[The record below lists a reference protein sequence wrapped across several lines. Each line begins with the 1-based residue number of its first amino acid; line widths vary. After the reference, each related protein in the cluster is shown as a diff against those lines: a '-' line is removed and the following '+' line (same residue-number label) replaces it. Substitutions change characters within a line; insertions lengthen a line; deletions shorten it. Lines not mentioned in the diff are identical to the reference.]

1 MARPRV
7 PTVYAFS
14 QIILRGAC
22 VALSLATFIASLY
35 ATTKY
40 GYGKAVSGAFAASLL
55 AIPVDIA
62 EIVGLADTKR
72 RVGRCTEGALCGLD
86 FLTGTICA
94 VVPSLVWLAEVG
106 FKEYHCASDKS
117 AEECDRE
124 GRRRRE
130 ADDYVFAAWMMP
142 MVVA

>member
-40 GYGKAVSGAFAASLL
+40 GYGRAVSGAFAAVRLCLL
-55 AIPVDIA
+55 SPP
-62 EIVGLADTKR
+62 GFTKLAT
-72 RVGRCTEGALCGLD
+72 CLD
-86 FLTGTICA
+86 
-94 VVPSLVWLAEVG
+94 
-106 FKEYHCASDKS
+106 
-117 AEECDRE
+117 
-124 GRRRRE
+124 
-130 ADDYVFAAWMMP
+130 
-142 MVVA
+142 